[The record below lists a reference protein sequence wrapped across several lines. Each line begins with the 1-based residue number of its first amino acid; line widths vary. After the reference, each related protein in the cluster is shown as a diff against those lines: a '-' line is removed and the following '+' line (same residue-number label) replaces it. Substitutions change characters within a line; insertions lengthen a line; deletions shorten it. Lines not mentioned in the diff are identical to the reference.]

1 MVDTSARNTSSALIF
16 STPWFNVVAKTLE
29 DQQEP
34 YYSLELPDYV
44 SVIAITDK
52 NHVLLVRQYRPAV
65 DSYTLE
71 LPAGHVDAGET
82 PAESAERELLEET
95 GYQENHL
102 ELLVRLLPHTGTLS
116 N

>member
-1 MVDTSARNTSSALIF
+1 MGDTSARNTSSALIF

-29 DQQEP
+29 DKQEP

-52 NHVLLVRQYRPAV
+52 NHVLLMRQYRPAV

-71 LPAGHVDAGET
+71 LPAGHVDAGKTTSEAT
-82 PAESAERELLEET
+82 RRELLEQN
-95 GYQENHL
+95 GYQAEHL
-102 ELLVRLLPHTGTLS
+102 
-116 N
+116 